1 MTTEKT
7 QHDYDDFELSPEQI
21 ARLRAAAAEGETLTG
36 GFEGRSWRPDL
47 HPERCD
53 LKESARRAKIARI
66 KGGVVTAQVLTG
78 RVAARYAWG
87 RRAYFLD
94 ALRADGEHETVM
106 LPEHHA
112 IYEALNKVRLGAR
125 VYVEYQGRGEAKA
138 GRTPPHRYRVTCIH
152 RDDVLPEPRSDAL
165 KIVSR
170 DEREA
175 EAARAAAAAR
185 ARAAAPVG
193 HDGDDGDDGDAS
205 DEDVPF

>member
-53 LKESARRAKIARI
+53 WKESARRAKIARI
-66 KGGVVTAQVLTG
+66 KGGVVTAQVITG

-94 ALRADGEHETVM
+94 ALRADGEHEAVM
-106 LPEHHA
+106 LPEHA
-112 IYEALNKVRLGAR
+112 SVYESLNKVRLGAR
-125 VYVEYQGRGEAKA
+125 VFLEYQGRGEAKA
-138 GRTPPHRYRVTCIH
+138 GRTPPHRYRVTCLH
-152 RDDVLPEPRSDAL
+152 RDDVLSEPRPDAL
-165 KIVSR
+165 RIVSR
-170 DEREA
+170 DEREAA
-175 EAARAAAAAR
+175 EAARAAAAAH

-193 HDGDDGDDGDAS
+193 HDGDDGDAS